1 MKIYKIYEQFS
12 DCWCYAT
19 EKGVID
25 VANNDRTKDDGTEVD
40 EIVDIETAKKFLEE
54 EKFLEVITTE
64 FESLDDARAFEES
77 EMHDIEEK
85 TEDYIV
91 VNL

>member
-1 MKIYKIYEQFS
+1 MKIYKICEQFS

-25 VANNDRTKDDGTEVD
+25 VANNDRTKEDGSEVD
-40 EIVDIETAKKFLEE
+40 EILDIETAKKFLEE
-54 EKFLEVITTE
+54 EKLLDVFVSE
-64 FESLDDARAFEES
+64 FESLDDAKAFEES

-85 TEDYIV
+85 TNDYFM